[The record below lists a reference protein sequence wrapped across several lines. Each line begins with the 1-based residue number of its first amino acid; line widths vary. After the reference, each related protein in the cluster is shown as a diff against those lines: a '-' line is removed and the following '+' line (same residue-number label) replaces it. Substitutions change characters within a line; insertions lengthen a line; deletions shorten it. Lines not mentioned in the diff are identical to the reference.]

1 MTRHDN
7 MDDIRKAHNNF
18 KKDLIQKSTD
28 NGDLVLDVGCG
39 CGGDLQKWRHAGANI
54 NMCDPDEKSL
64 EEAKSRAKNL
74 KIRVNFYN
82 GDIFNCPNRRY
93 NVVCFNFSLH
103 YIFASEKLF
112 KESIR
117 EIKKR
122 MKPGGKLI
130 GIIPDSE
137 KIIMKTPLQDDMGN
151 FFKLKEHGNGGFGE
165 KLFVHLIDTPYYSDG
180 PKSEP
185 VAYRDHLIH
194 ELESNGFTLTL
205 WENLSGSHIS
215 ELYSKF
221 MFVYRK

>member
-1 MTRHDN
+1 ME
-7 MDDIRKAHNNF
+7 DIRKAHNTF
-18 KKDLIQKSTD
+18 KKDLIQDATT
-28 NGDLVLDVGCG
+28 NGDLILDVGCG

-54 NMCDPDEKSL
+54 SMCDPDEKSL

-74 KIRVNFYN
+74 KIRVNFYH

-93 NVVCFNFSLH
+93 DVVCFNFSLH
-103 YIFASEKLF
+103 YIFTSEKLF
-112 KESIR
+112 KDSIR

-137 KIIMKTPLQDDMGN
+137 KIIMKTPLQDEMGN

-165 KLFVHLIDTPYYSDG
+165 KLFVHLTDTPYYSDG
-180 PKSEP
+180 PKAEP
-185 VAYRDHLIH
+185 VAYRDHLIN
-194 ELESNGFTLTL
+194 ELETNGFTLSL

>member
-1 MTRHDN
+1 MTRYDN
-7 MDDIRKAHNNF
+7 MEDIRKAHNNF

-137 KIIMKTPLQDDMGN
+137 KIIMKTPLHDDMGN

>member
-1 MTRHDN
+1 LTRYDN
-7 MDDIRKAHNNF
+7 MEDIRKAHNNF

-28 NGDLVLDVGCG
+28 NGDVVLDVGCG
-39 CGGDLQKWRHAGANI
+39 CGGDLQKWRHAGASI

-185 VAYRDHLIH
+185 VGYRDHLIH

>member
-1 MTRHDN
+1 MTRYDN
-7 MDDIRKAHNNF
+7 MEDIRKAHNNF

-64 EEAKSRAKNL
+64 EEAKSRANNL
-74 KIRVNFYN
+74 KIRVNFYK

-130 GIIPDSE
+130 VIIPDSE

>member
-1 MTRHDN
+1 
-7 MDDIRKAHNNF
+7 
-18 KKDLIQKSTD
+18 
-28 NGDLVLDVGCG
+28 
-39 CGGDLQKWRHAGANI
+39 
-54 NMCDPDEKSL
+54 MCDPDEKSL

-185 VAYRDHLIH
+185 VAYRDHRIH

>member
-1 MTRHDN
+1 ME
-7 MDDIRKAHNNF
+7 DIRKAHNTF
-18 KKDLIQKSTD
+18 KKDLIQSVTN
-28 NGDLVLDVGCG
+28 NGDLILDVGCG
-39 CGGDLQKWRHAGANI
+39 YGGDLQKWRHAGANI
-54 NMCDPDEKSL
+54 SMCDPDEKSL

-74 KIRVNFYN
+74 KIRVNFYH

-93 NVVCFNFSLH
+93 DVVCFNFSLH

-112 KESIR
+112 RDSIR

-137 KIIMKTPLQDDMGN
+137 KIIMKTPLQDEMGN

-180 PKSEP
+180 PKAEP
-185 VAYRDHLIH
+185 VAYRDHLIN

>member
-1 MTRHDN
+1 ME
-7 MDDIRKAHNNF
+7 DIRKAHNNF

-28 NGDLVLDVGCG
+28 NGDVVLDVGCG
-39 CGGDLQKWRHAGANI
+39 CGGDLQKWRHAGASI

-185 VAYRDHLIH
+185 VGYRDHLIH

>member
-1 MTRHDN
+1 MTRYDN
-7 MDDIRKAHNNF
+7 MEDIRKAHNNF

-64 EEAKSRAKNL
+64 EEAKSRANNL
-74 KIRVNFYN
+74 KIRVNFYK

-93 NVVCFNFSLH
+93 NVVCFNFYLH

>member
-1 MTRHDN
+1 ME
-7 MDDIRKAHNNF
+7 DIRKAHNTF
-18 KKDLIQKSTD
+18 KKDLIRDATD
-28 NGDLVLDVGCG
+28 NGDLILDVGCG
-39 CGGDLQKWRHAGANI
+39 CGGDLQKWRRAGANI
-54 NMCDPDEKSL
+54 SMCDPDEKSL
-64 EEAKSRAKNL
+64 EEAKSRAKSL

-185 VAYRDHLIH
+185 VGYRDHLIH

>member
-1 MTRHDN
+1 ME
-7 MDDIRKAHNNF
+7 DIRKAHNIF
-18 KKDLIQKSTD
+18 KKDLIQNATV
-28 NGDLVLDVGCG
+28 NGDLILDVGCG

-54 NMCDPDEKSL
+54 SMCDPDEKSL

-74 KIRVNFYN
+74 KIRVNFYH

-93 NVVCFNFSLH
+93 DVVCFNFSLH

-112 KESIR
+112 RDSIR

-137 KIIMKTPLQDDMGN
+137 KIIMKTPLQDEMGN

-180 PKSEP
+180 PKAEP
-185 VAYRDHLIH
+185 VAYRDHLIN